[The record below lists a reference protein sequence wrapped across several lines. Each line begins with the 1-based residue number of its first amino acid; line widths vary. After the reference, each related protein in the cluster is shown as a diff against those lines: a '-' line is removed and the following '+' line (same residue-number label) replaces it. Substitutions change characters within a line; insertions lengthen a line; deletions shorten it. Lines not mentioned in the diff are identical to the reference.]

1 MHAILRRRPSPVL
14 SVLSAALLAALS
26 MPAFATDPPC
36 RNPDG
41 SDVAPAPSTGQGSEG
56 GLDNTTCYMF
66 ASAFGQYN
74 NASGDISNAFGWE
87 NNAWNEG
94 ASAFGGYNV
103 ASGGYSNAFGY
114 KNTAGEWETSAFG
127 AWNSAAG
134 VNSSAFGHRNTASGQ
149 DSSAFGDGNLAV
161 GNYSNA
167 FGLWSRSATYAS
179 AFGLRGW
186 ATGTG
191 SVAIAGFFDR
201 NLNGHEDV
209 DIAGGGSTETAV
221 ASGPS
226 AVAVGAGVRS
236 TSYATTA
243 VGVDSLASGSAASV
257 FGYQSQALEI
267 GSTAIGFQ
275 AIADRAY
282 AVSVGQIGAEH
293 QIIHLAA
300 GTADTDAVNLGQL
313 NAALAGVGGFG
324 GFSISANG
332 DVAEAIGDGETVDFR
347 AVDPNGNL
355 TVSRSG
361 NTLSYGFAGAPTFAG
376 LTVGGGG
383 ASFTIV
389 NNTVVNL
396 GGNVVGGVGNGVA
409 ATDAVNKGQLDA
421 GLAVANNAA
430 AAAQSTAD
438 SALAAAGAAQTTAD
452 QAASDAAAA
461 QGTADTALGAANAAQ
476 ASADAAQATANT
488 AITKADAAQ
497 ATADTAVT
505 KADAAQATADTALTA
520 AHDAVGSANT
530 YTDARETAIRAD
542 MGAGDADTLASSKSY
557 TDARSAQT
565 LQSANAYT
573 DQQFAAWNDSFAQY
587 QQQVD
592 NRFAQTDRRIDRLG
606 AMGGAMASA
615 AINTAGLPGQNR
627 IGLGVGTQNGRSAI
641 AIGYQRLLR
650 PNVSVSLT
658 GAFSGNDRAVSAGTG
673 FSW

>member
-1 MHAILRRRPSPVL
+1 MNRNARRRPSPAL
-14 SVLSAALLAALS
+14 SLLTLALLGVLS

-36 RNPDG
+36 KYPDG
-41 SDVAPAPSTGQGSEG
+41 SDVSPAPATGQGSEG
-56 GLDNTTCYMF
+56 GLDNTTCHMF

-74 NASGDISNAFGWE
+74 NASGDISGAFGWE
-87 NNAWNEG
+87 NNAWNE
-94 ASAFGGYNV
+94 AANAFGAYNI
-103 ASGGYSNAFGY
+103 ASGGYSSAFGY
-114 KNTAGEWETSAFG
+114 KNIAGEWETGAFG
-127 AWNSAAG
+127 ALNSATG

-149 DSSAFGDGNLAV
+149 DSSAFGDGNVAV

-226 AVAVGAGVRS
+226 SVAVGAGVQS
-236 TSYATTA
+236 TNYASTA
-243 VGVDSLASGSAASV
+243 VGVDTLASGSAASA

-282 AVSVGQIGAEH
+282 AVSVGQSGAEH

-300 GTADTDAVNLGQL
+300 GTQDTDAVNLGQL
-313 NAALAGVGGFG
+313 NAAIAGIGGFG

-332 DVAEAIGDGETVDFR
+332 GVAETIGDGETVDFT
-347 AVDPNGNL
+347 ATDPNGNL

-361 NTLSYGFAGAPTFAG
+361 NTIRYGFAGAPTFAG

-389 NNTVVNL
+389 NNTIVNM
-396 GGNVVGGVGNGVA
+396 GNNVVGGVADGVA
-409 ATDAVNKGQLDA
+409 SSDAVNKGQLDA
-421 GLAVANNAA
+421 GLATVSNAA

-438 SALAAAGAAQTTAD
+438 SALAAAGGAQTTAN
-452 QAASDAAAA
+452 QAVNDAAAA
-461 QGTADTALGAANAAQ
+461 QSTADTALNAANAAQ

-505 KADAAQATADTALTA
+505 KADAAQATANTALVA

-542 MGAGDADTLASSKSY
+542 MSAADADTLASSKSY

-573 DQQFAAWNDSFAQY
+573 DQRFAAWNDSFAQY

-592 NRFAQTDRRIDRLG
+592 QRFAQTDRRIDRLG
-606 AMGGAMASA
+606 AMGGAMAAA

-627 IGLGVGTQNGRSAI
+627 IGLGVGSQNGRSAI

>member
-1 MHAILRRRPSPVL
+1 
-14 SVLSAALLAALS
+14 
-26 MPAFATDPPC
+26 
-36 RNPDG
+36 
-41 SDVAPAPSTGQGSEG
+41 
-56 GLDNTTCYMF
+56 
-66 ASAFGQYN
+66 
-74 NASGDISNAFGWE
+74 
-87 NNAWNEG
+87 
-94 ASAFGGYNV
+94 
-103 ASGGYSNAFGY
+103 
-114 KNTAGEWETSAFG
+114 
-127 AWNSAAG
+127 
-134 VNSSAFGHRNTASGQ
+134 
-149 DSSAFGDGNLAV
+149 
-161 GNYSNA
+161 
-167 FGLWSRSATYAS
+167 
-179 AFGLRGW
+179 
-186 ATGTG
+186 
-191 SVAIAGFFDR
+191 
-201 NLNGHEDV
+201 
-209 DIAGGGSTETAV
+209 
-221 ASGPS
+221 
-226 AVAVGAGVRS
+226 
-236 TSYATTA
+236 

-282 AVSVGQIGAEH
+282 AVSVGQSGAEH

-313 NAALAGVGGFG
+313 NAALAGVSGFG
-324 GFSISANG
+324 GFYISANG

-376 LTVGGGG
+376 LTVGGAG

-396 GGNVVGGVGNGVA
+396 GGNVVGGVGNGVS

-438 SALAAAGAAQTTAD
+438 SALAAAGAA
-452 QAASDAAAA
+452 ASDAAAA
-461 QGTADTALGAANAAQ
+461 QGTADTALSAANAAQ

-497 ATADTAVT
+497 ATADTAVS

-530 YTDARETAIRAD
+530 YTDTRETAIRAD
-542 MGAGDADTLASSKSY
+542 MSAGDADTLASSKSY

-573 DQQFAAWNDSFAQY
+573 DQQFAAWNDSFVQY

-592 NRFAQTDRRIDRLG
+592 HRFAQTDRRIDRLG